1 MAKVQYLWVDQE
13 LGGFNLGL
21 VVPLDAG
28 GRFLC
33 TSRDGNGIN
42 SRHSMHHANSHGPM
56 NHTFPFRLSTQQD
69 VNSAVV
75 LIPFRTRAQGSQDDK
90 PLVSLQRR
98 SPDDASGP
106 RSASCSTQVK
116 TARREPMP
124 NPKRRKYPAVMHIL
138 GYTKRRAGSSQCAL
152 SVTVVDKPK
161 FQVQYVSHH

>member
-1 MAKVQYLWVDQE
+1 MAKVLYLWVDQE

-75 LIPFRTRAQGSQDDK
+75 LIPFRTRAQGSQDDI
-90 PLVSLQRR
+90 PLVSL
-98 SPDDASGP
+98 SNDDPQTTPLVHG
-106 RSASCSTQVK
+106 
-116 TARREPMP
+116 ARRVP
-124 NPKRRKYPAVMHIL
+124 PKSRQHVANQCPIQSVENTLRSCTPLVTRKGVRVAHNARYPSRL
-138 GYTKRRAGSSQCAL
+138 
-152 SVTVVDKPK
+152 
-161 FQVQYVSHH
+161 